1 MADSSVIMEGE
12 NEIPT
17 WVTYGYRVH
26 NLPSTNMETVG
37 RNDYREDVQLLEKE
51 ELIPNEEKVC
61 RQGSLDTKYKLLM
74 IYKTVLEK
82 CKRRHTNLD

>member
-17 WVTYGYRVH
+17 WVTYEYRVH
-26 NLPSTNMETVG
+26 NLPPTNMETVG

-51 ELIPNEEKVC
+51 ELIPK
-61 RQGSLDTKYKLLM
+61 
-74 IYKTVLEK
+74 
-82 CKRRHTNLD
+82 KRKSVDKEV